1 MPLLTP
7 SPTHRPIC
15 PRCSRPLR
23 TCLCGWVRPTANQ
36 VSVLLLQHPLEA
48 SHAKGS
54 ATLLHLSLARC
65 QREVGEQFDEAAL
78 QPWLGSPGHA
88 VLLYPA
94 TQRAGP
100 SGPDAADASGPNLFV
115 PSASTNLAK
124 LCLVV
129 LDATWRKSRK
139 MLHSNPLLA
148 QLPRLSLQAPPP
160 SRYSIRKAQ
169 QPHQRST
176 LEATALALQQLEGDE
191 QRYQPLLQ
199 AFEGFVAEQGAFAPQ
214 CELAAN

>member
-1 MPLLTP
+1 MPLPTS
-7 SPTHRPIC
+7 SPAHRPTC

-54 ATLLHLSLARC
+54 AALLHLSLPRC
-65 QREVGEQFDEAAL
+65 QREVGEQFEPSILAT
-78 QPWLGSPGHA
+78 WLGAAGQA

-94 TQRAGP
+94 TEP
-100 SGPDAADASGPNLFV
+100 SSGAAQAPATAWV
-115 PSASTNLAK
+115 PPSLAE
-124 LCLVV
+124 LPHLRLVV

-176 LEATALALQQLEGDE
+176 LEATVLALQHLEGDE
-191 QRYQPLLQ
+191 MRYQPLLQ
-199 AFEGFVAEQGAFAPQ
+199 AFEGFVAAQGAFAPQ
-214 CELAAN
+214 C